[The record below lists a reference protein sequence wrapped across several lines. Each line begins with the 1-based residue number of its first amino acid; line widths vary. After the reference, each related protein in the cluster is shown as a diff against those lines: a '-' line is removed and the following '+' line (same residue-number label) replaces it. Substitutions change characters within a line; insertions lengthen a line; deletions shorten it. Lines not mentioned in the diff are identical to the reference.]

1 MGEGVTYSSPT
12 QVMTS
17 DCLAKDRFLASWPL
31 ALRGDNVRWL
41 VTRTYKGVGRFRL
54 GPTRSHWDTKDE
66 ENSNVRRAEKKSA
79 IKLREEDGGRM
90 GDPCWKKNGRQNN
103 YDMMSLRK
111 KETLTLLDRLRL
123 FLGYNPLA
131 HADQR
136 RMGPG
141 VACRQ
146 VVIMAVENRRN
157 IVWTLYVVEDEKL
170 CFNFI
175 AMMLSTNDRILMG
188 VEKSKKKKSGKRGD
202 N

>member
-1 MGEGVTYSSPT
+1 
-12 QVMTS
+12 
-17 DCLAKDRFLASWPL
+17 
-31 ALRGDNVRWL
+31 
-41 VTRTYKGVGRFRL
+41 
-54 GPTRSHWDTKDE
+54 
-66 ENSNVRRAEKKSA
+66 
-79 IKLREEDGGRM
+79 M

-146 VVIMAVENRRN
+146 VVIMAVEVRRGRSRLETRKTVN
-157 IVWTLYVVEDEKL
+157 CWNCLKK
-170 CFNFI
+170 
-175 AMMLSTNDRILMG
+175 MLRSLDKIG
-188 VEKSKKKKSGKRGD
+188 WKSGKKGREMEGRTLEKMIRWSLQFRS
-202 N
+202 